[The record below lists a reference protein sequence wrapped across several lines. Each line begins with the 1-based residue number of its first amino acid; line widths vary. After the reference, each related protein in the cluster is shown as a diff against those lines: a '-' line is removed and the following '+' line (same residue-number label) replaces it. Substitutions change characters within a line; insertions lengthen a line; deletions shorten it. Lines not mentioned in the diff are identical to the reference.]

1 MKKDVPSNLREEKG
15 PKENIVFP
23 MKKEASSHHRT
34 VLKMAVVG
42 DGLRLFVK
50 TFWGMQ
56 ERRFSATFDVVTSA
70 AISITMAFVVCLFSI
85 HRHARSEIGPA
96 AAFI

>member
-1 MKKDVPSNLREEKG
+1 MQMRQGAEDLVDQISAGLQ
-15 PKENIVFP
+15 
-23 MKKEASSHHRT
+23 T
-34 VLKMAVVG
+34 VLKMAAVVY
-42 DGLRLFVK
+42 GLRLFVK
-50 TFWGMQ
+50 TLWGMQ
-56 ERRFSATFDVVTSA
+56 ERRFSATFDAVTSA